1 MKAIKLL
8 FRYLKKHWLL
18 FVITI
23 VMLFTLNYIRSL
35 IPLLIGKVMQIV
47 DKNEYSS
54 NLPEYLESFFKSE
67 NKQVLL
73 LTCMIVICLVAIVR
87 DVLNLFVD
95 VNITKVSESVGSE
108 IQTDY
113 FDKVQDLPY
122 TYLNHAE
129 TGDLIQRATQDITRF
144 KRFVNNSLLQMVNA
158 FGIVLING
166 IQMFI
171 INSTFTL
178 IAFIIIPIYF
188 LVSLSSYKS
197 AFLFVINSSK

>member
-73 LTCMIVICLVAIVR
+73 LTS
-87 DVLNLFVD
+87 
-95 VNITKVSESVGSE
+95 VNYHSF
-108 IQTDY
+108 Q
-113 FDKVQDLPY
+113 
-122 TYLNHAE
+122 A
-129 TGDLIQRATQDITRF
+129 
-144 KRFVNNSLLQMVNA
+144 
-158 FGIVLING
+158 
-166 IQMFI
+166 
-171 INSTFTL
+171 
-178 IAFIIIPIYF
+178 
-188 LVSLSSYKS
+188 
-197 AFLFVINSSK
+197 